1 MSKETCDGRHAAPR
15 RPGALTWWETRR
27 VSTRA
32 EPQLDGEAITDDG
45 DVEPWWHAPWRLAVL
60 GLAFAFLAGA
70 VGFAVGARLAEDRPN
85 SVDVGFLQDM
95 RFHHD
100 QAVAMSLLMVK
111 KPLDD
116 GNPTVRIIAEE
127 LLLGQQIES
136 GVMVGLLSSW
146 GKPEANES
154 GTAMAWMDEPVP
166 LERMPGL
173 ATEAN
178 MDDLAAARGA
188 EADQLFLQLMIAHHE
203 GGLHMA
209 EVAASDAAIADTR
222 DFAAALVRNQQDE
235 ITEMRTF
242 LTG

>member
-1 MSKETCDGRHAAPR
+1 MATGCETG
-15 RPGALTWWETRR
+15 L
-27 VSTRA
+27 VSTTA
-32 EPQLDGEAITDDG
+32 DPQVGGDAIEEDAAA
-45 DVEPWWHAPWRLAVL
+45 EPWWHAPWRLAVL
-60 GLAFAFLAGA
+60 GLAVAFLIGA
-70 VGFAVGARLAEDRPN
+70 VGFIVGARSAEDNPN
-85 SVDVGFLQDM
+85 AIDVGFLQDM

-116 GNPTVRIIAEE
+116 GNPTVRVIAQE

-136 GVMVGLLSSW
+136 GVMVGLLSGW
-146 GKPEANES
+146 GRPEANES

-178 MDDLAAARGA
+178 LDQLIAARGA
-188 EADQLFLQLMIAHHE
+188 EADQLFLRLMIAHHE

-209 EVAASDAAIADTR
+209 EYAASHAATADTR
-222 DFAAALVRNQQDE
+222 DFAAALVRNQRDE

-242 LTG
+242 LTE